1 LENKPNYIKKLF
13 FQQGKMQIIKNAIEW
28 PQGIVC
34 GATVLLCMLCGFG
47 CSARGIHNHQGLF

>member
-1 LENKPNYIKKLF
+1 LENKPNYIKKFF

-28 PQGIVC
+28 PQGIAC

-47 CSARGIHNHQGLF
+47 CSARGIHNH